1 MLFSQ
6 RKGIE
11 PIKNVIQSDSI
22 DDDLRNGL
30 WNALIDSYWKSVQIK
45 YFDFDEEIHT
55 FQKRLYANYFKKPL
69 DTIEDDWEAF
79 YNGIRKYFFNCRW
92 YKVYDFLEFIINNY
106 PNKYKNDTCVSI
118 CNYILKK
125 ELSAYCFVGGQFTQ
139 ITSQEEISEIE
150 EALNISNPFKP
161 VRVHI
166 KSALTLFSDKKS
178 PDYRNSIKESISAV
192 ESICILTTKKKNT
205 AFSQALN
212 ILKKN

>member
-1 MLFSQ
+1 LKINIFRLKQ
-6 RKGIE
+6 EEIF
-11 PIKNVIQSDSI
+11 NVI
-22 DDDLRNGL
+22 L
-30 WNALIDSYWKSVQIK
+30 KSVQIK

-139 ITSQEEISEIE
+139 ITSQEEISVSGDGSFPIF
-150 EALNISNPFKP
+150 LDN
-161 VRVHI
+161 
-166 KSALTLFSDKKS
+166 
-178 PDYRNSIKESISAV
+178 
-192 ESICILTTKKKNT
+192 
-205 AFSQALN
+205 
-212 ILKKN
+212 